1 MHADGCMP
9 FFFDM
14 WTPAV
19 GNTDPAFIADSS
31 AFPPLKQLLPMC
43 EAIVHLGSSSV
54 TAAALAA
61 GVPQIACPITPD
73 QQALVS
79 MLLHLSCVLHWKCSS
94 SSVTTAVVAFGMH
107 CTSCLIQC

>member
-14 WTPAV
+14 GMPAV
-19 GNTDPAFIADSS
+19 GDTDPAFIADSS
-31 AFPPLKQLLPMC
+31 AFPPLKQLLHLC

-54 TAAALAA
+54 IEAALAA
-61 GVPQIACPITPD
+61 GVPQVACPINPD

-79 MLLHLSCVLHWKCSS
+79 MVLRLSCSS

-107 CTSCLIQC
+107 CTVCLIQC

>member
-14 WTPAV
+14 WMPAV
-19 GNTDPAFIADSS
+19 GDTDPAFIADSS
-31 AFPPLKQLLPMC
+31 SFPPLRQLLPMC
-43 EAIVHLGSSSV
+43 KAIVHLGRSSV

-73 QQALVS
+73 QEALVR
-79 MLLHLSCVLHWKCSS
+79 MGLHLSFVSAG
-94 SSVTTAVVAFGMH
+94 TAAL
-107 CTSCLIQC
+107 TQQ